1 MGGLCTRRRGDNDS
15 FNTHITM
22 KKNKSNKRQW
32 LAAVVLMIM
41 AAIIV
46 GNLGGLWLASTF

>member
-1 MGGLCTRRRGDNDS
+1 YTRRRGDNGPID
-15 FNTHITM
+15 NCITM

-46 GNLGGLWLASTF
+46 GNLGGLWLASTL

>member
-1 MGGLCTRRRGDNDS
+1 MGRLPTRRGGDNGTID
-15 FNTHITM
+15 NRITM
-22 KKNKSNKRQW
+22 KRNKSNKRQW

>member
-1 MGGLCTRRRGDNDS
+1 
-15 FNTHITM
+15 M